1 MNPKST
7 IMATPVGDKVLIRPD
22 EIGERSVAGIILAAK
37 DKRFVDTG
45 AVIAVSKDF
54 EASVK
59 EGQRVRYS
67 PGTAETLEDGN
78 ILLSENHIWYI
89 IN

>member
-1 MNPKST
+1 MT
-7 IMATPVGDKVLIRPD
+7 IPVGDKVLIKPD
-22 EIGERSVAGIILAAK
+22 EIGERSVAGIILAPK

-45 AVIAVSKDF
+45 TVLAVSPDF

-67 PGTAETLEDGN
+67 PGTAETLEDET
-78 ILLSENHIWYI
+78 ILLSEQHIWYI